1 MCTNSMEKAPLGV
14 LAFICLICSL
24 AGSEDPHP
32 LAAVLAALLGWLSL
46 YAYMLQAECQRLS
59 RSPVQQASVDAE
71 VGCVSQAFEHGAALG
86 WSLHGPALCSG
97 LRLSLLLVLF
107 LLGRAS
113 RGSDR
118 TRTWNILRQVFPYAV
133 YVPLTGLCVARV
145 VTDPPP
151 ETPSGALF
159 WLALVLSFL
168 CGAAEDRLTLQAPR
182 ARAEN
187 ETELLETPSAADA
200 AGEGE
205 AESRRKKD
213 SLWKLLDLV
222 LLEWPLLIQ
231 AGICLMVAAIADVL
245 IPHYISQTIS
255 LIILAEEQGTLASR
269 PYKQPVLCLLLAAAT
284 SAVFS
289 AMRGGTFIVIGGR
302 LGVTLRCRLLETLT
316 RQEIGFFDTTKIG
329 ELTSRMTQDCQQVV
343 DQAYLNVNVFL
354 RTLVSIITTIA
365 FMFSI
370 TVPLT
375 MVAFVSVPCVVI
387 VCMKYSEIFR
397 QISEKAQESLADAN
411 AVANESLGNMS
422 TVRSFA
428 AEGLEVRRFATAMAV
443 YRRLMKR
450 RGTFYLCYVTSTMM
464 LPQVVTAL
472 ILFYGG
478 KLAMTGEVHASSLLS
493 FVFYLQTL
501 NSNFS
506 ILGDFYTNMVQAA
519 GAAVRVFE
527 LCERQAEGPSAGTCE
542 VSAEKGELRLRNLHF
557 SYPARP
563 EVKILKGLNLD
574 IPGSQVVA
582 LVGPSGNGKST
593 VIGLVKR
600 LYHASEGEITLDGI
614 PIWDYSHAHF
624 HRVISI
630 VGQEPV
636 LFARSVRDNILLG
649 LVNPKQ
655 VAGERIP
662 ELPGC
667 QDLAQKDIEELARKA
682 NAHDFICA
690 MPQGY
695 DSEVGERGVQLSG
708 GQKQRIAIARALA
721 RQPKVLL
728 LDEATSAL
736 DAESEFQVQRAIDAM
751 IAEGSMTVVII
762 AHRLSTVK
770 NSHKICVIKGGQVVE
785 EGSHEALLAARGA
798 YFQLV
803 ECQLNGD
810 AKAASQ

>member
-1 MCTNSMEKAPLGV
+1 MRFAFRALGPC
-14 LAFICLICSL
+14 LDTLGCFACAF
-24 AGSEDPHP
+24 
-32 LAAVLAALLGWLSL
+32 AAVG
-46 YAYMLQAECQRLS
+46 QK
-59 RSPVQQASVDAE
+59 
-71 VGCVSQAFEHGAALG
+71 AALG

-107 LLGRAS
+107 LVGRAS

-443 YRRLMKR
+443 YRW
-450 RGTFYLCYVTSTMM
+450 GSVAY
-464 LPQVVTAL
+464 
-472 ILFYGG
+472 
-478 KLAMTGEVHASSLLS
+478 SS
-493 FVFYLQTL
+493 
-501 NSNFS
+501 
-506 ILGDFYTNMVQAA
+506 
-519 GAAVRVFE
+519 
-527 LCERQAEGPSAGTCE
+527 
-542 VSAEKGELRLRNLHF
+542 
-557 SYPARP
+557 P
-563 EVKILKGLNLD
+563 E
-574 IPGSQVVA
+574 A
-582 LVGPSGNGKST
+582 
-593 VIGLVKR
+593 
-600 LYHASEGEITLDGI
+600 
-614 PIWDYSHAHF
+614 
-624 HRVISI
+624 
-630 VGQEPV
+630 
-636 LFARSVRDNILLG
+636 
-649 LVNPKQ
+649 
-655 VAGERIP
+655 
-662 ELPGC
+662 
-667 QDLAQKDIEELARKA
+667 
-682 NAHDFICA
+682 
-690 MPQGY
+690 
-695 DSEVGERGVQLSG
+695 
-708 GQKQRIAIARALA
+708 
-721 RQPKVLL
+721 VLL